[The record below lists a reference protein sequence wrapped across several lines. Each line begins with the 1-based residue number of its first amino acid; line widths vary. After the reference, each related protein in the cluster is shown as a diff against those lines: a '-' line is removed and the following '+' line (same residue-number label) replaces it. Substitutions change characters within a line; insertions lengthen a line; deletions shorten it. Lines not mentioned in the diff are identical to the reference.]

1 MTMNSFRLSFL
12 CLLASWAI
20 LSGCSTPATSKSM
33 VVSTFSLQ
41 KVFPYSVSVNVLGGK
56 ETGAMDKSQISNEA
70 FMQAIEDSLYK
81 SGLFSEIIHGKN
93 ADYLLNVMI
102 FNLTQPSFGFSFT
115 VKMEAVWSL
124 AHADSQKVLMKESI
138 RSSFTAT
145 AGEAFAAVTR
155 LRIATEGAAQE
166 NIRLG
171 IKKLSQLNLQ

>member
-1 MTMNSFRLSFL
+1 MIMNSFRLSFL
-12 CLLASWAI
+12 CLLASWAV

-56 ETGAMDKSQISNEA
+56 ETSAMDKSQISNET
-70 FMQAIEDSLYK
+70 FMQAIADSLYK
-81 SGLFSEIIHGKN
+81 SGLFSKIIHGKN

-102 FNLTQPSFGFSFT
+102 FNLAQPSFGFSFT

-124 AHADSQKVLMKESI
+124 AHADSKKVLMRESI

-145 AGEAFAAVTR
+145 VGDAFAAVTR
-155 LRIATEGAAQE
+155 LRIATEGVAQE

-171 IKKLSQLNLQ
+171 IKKLSQLNL

>member
-1 MTMNSFRLSFL
+1 MIINWFRLSFL
-12 CLLASWAI
+12 CLLVSWPV
-20 LSGCSTPATSKSM
+20 LSGCATPATSKSM

-56 ETGAMDKSQISNEA
+56 ETSAMDKSQISNET
-70 FMQAIEDSLYK
+70 FMQAIADSLYK
-81 SGLFSEIIHGKN
+81 SGLFSKIIHGKN

-102 FNLTQPSFGFSFT
+102 FNLAQPSFGFSFT

-124 AHADSQKVLMKESI
+124 AHADSKKVLMRESV

-145 AGEAFAAVTR
+145 TGDAFAGVTR

-171 IKKLSQLNLQ
+171 IKKLSQLNL

>member
-1 MTMNSFRLSFL
+1 MIMNSFRLSFL
-12 CLLASWAI
+12 CLLASWAV

-56 ETGAMDKSQISNEA
+56 ETSAMDKSQISNEA
-70 FMQAIEDSLYK
+70 FMHAIADSLYK
-81 SGLFSEIIHGKN
+81 SGLFSKIIHGKN

-102 FNLTQPSFGFSFT
+102 FNLGQPSFGFSFT

-124 AHADSQKVLMKESI
+124 AHADSKKVLMRESV

-145 AGEAFAAVTR
+145 TGDAFAGVTR

-171 IKKLSQLNLQ
+171 IKKLSQLNL

>member
-33 VVSTFSLQ
+33 VVSTFSIQ
-41 KVFPYSVSVNVLGGK
+41 KVFPYSVLVNVLGGK

-70 FMQAIEDSLYK
+70 FMQAIADSLYK

-102 FNLTQPSFGFSFT
+102 FDLTQPSFGLSFT

-124 AHADSQKVLMKESI
+124 AHADSKKVIMRESI

-145 AGEAFAAVTR
+145 MGEAFAAVTR
-155 LRIATEGAAQE
+155 LRLATEGAAQE

-171 IKKLSQLNLQ
+171 IKKLSQLNL

>member
-70 FMQAIEDSLYK
+70 FMQAIADSLYK

-102 FNLTQPSFGFSFT
+102 FDLTQPSFGLSFT

-124 AHADSQKVLMKESI
+124 AHADSKKVIMRESI

-145 AGEAFAAVTR
+145 MGEAFAAVTR
-155 LRIATEGAAQE
+155 LRLATEGAAQE

>member
-1 MTMNSFRLSFL
+1 MIMNSFRLSFL
-12 CLLASWAI
+12 CLLASWAV

-56 ETGAMDKSQISNEA
+56 ETSAMDKSQISNET
-70 FMQAIEDSLYK
+70 FMQAIADSLYK
-81 SGLFSEIIHGKN
+81 SGLFSKIIHGKN

-102 FNLTQPSFGFSFT
+102 FNLAQPSFGFSFT

-124 AHADSQKVLMKESI
+124 AHADSKKVLMRESV

-145 AGEAFAAVTR
+145 TGDAFAGVTR

-171 IKKLSQLNLQ
+171 IKKLSQLNL

>member
-1 MTMNSFRLSFL
+1 MIMNSFRLSFL
-12 CLLASWAI
+12 CLLASWAV

-56 ETGAMDKSQISNEA
+56 ETDAMDKSQISNEA
-70 FMQAIEDSLYK
+70 FMQAIADSLYK
-81 SGLFSEIIHGKN
+81 SGLFSKIIHGKN

-102 FNLTQPSFGFSFT
+102 FNLAQPSFGFSFT

-124 AHADSQKVLMKESI
+124 AHADSKKVLMRESI

-145 AGEAFAAVTR
+145 MGEAFAGVTR

-171 IKKLSQLNLQ
+171 IKKLSQLNL

>member
-1 MTMNSFRLSFL
+1 
-12 CLLASWAI
+12 
-20 LSGCSTPATSKSM
+20 M

-56 ETGAMDKSQISNEA
+56 ETSAMDKSQISNET
-70 FMQAIEDSLYK
+70 FMQAIADSLYK
-81 SGLFSEIIHGKN
+81 SGLFSKIIHGKN

-102 FNLTQPSFGFSFT
+102 FNLAQPSFGFSFT

-124 AHADSQKVLMKESI
+124 AHADSKKVLMRESV

-145 AGEAFAAVTR
+145 TGDAFAGVTR

-171 IKKLSQLNLQ
+171 IEKLSQLNL

>member
-1 MTMNSFRLSFL
+1 MIMNSFRLSFL
-12 CLLASWAI
+12 CLLASWAV

-70 FMQAIEDSLYK
+70 FMQAIADSLYK
-81 SGLFSEIIHGKN
+81 SGLFSKIIHGKN

-102 FNLTQPSFGFSFT
+102 FDLAQPSFGFSFT

-124 AHADSQKVLMKESI
+124 AHADSKKVLMRESI

-145 AGEAFAAVTR
+145 MGEAFAGVTR

-171 IKKLSQLNLQ
+171 IKKLSQLNL

>member
-70 FMQAIEDSLYK
+70 FMQAIADSLYK

-102 FNLTQPSFGFSFT
+102 FNLTQPSFGLSFT

-124 AHADSQKVLMKESI
+124 AHADSKKVIMRESI

-145 AGEAFAAVTR
+145 MGEAFAAVTR
-155 LRIATEGAAQE
+155 LRLATEGAAQE

>member
-1 MTMNSFRLSFL
+1 
-12 CLLASWAI
+12 
-20 LSGCSTPATSKSM
+20 M

-70 FMQAIEDSLYK
+70 FMQAIADSLYK

-102 FNLTQPSFGFSFT
+102 FDLTQPSFGLSFT

-124 AHADSQKVLMKESI
+124 AHADSKKVIMRESI

-145 AGEAFAAVTR
+145 MGEAFAAVTR
-155 LRIATEGAAQE
+155 LRLATEGAAQE

>member
-1 MTMNSFRLSFL
+1 MIMNSFRLSFL
-12 CLLASWAI
+12 CLLASWAV

-56 ETGAMDKSQISNEA
+56 ETSAMDKSQISNEA
-70 FMQAIEDSLYK
+70 FMQAIADSLYK
-81 SGLFSEIIHGKN
+81 SGLFSKIIHGKN

-102 FNLTQPSFGFSFT
+102 FNLAQPSFGFSFT

-124 AHADSQKVLMKESI
+124 AHADSKKVLMRESI

-145 AGEAFAAVTR
+145 VGDAFAAVTR
-155 LRIATEGAAQE
+155 LRIATEGVAQE

-171 IKKLSQLNLQ
+171 IKKLSQLNL

>member
-1 MTMNSFRLSFL
+1 MIMNSFRLSFL
-12 CLLASWAI
+12 CLLASWAV

-56 ETGAMDKSQISNEA
+56 ETSAMDKSQISNEA

-102 FNLTQPSFGFSFT
+102 FNLAQPSFGFSFT

-124 AHADSQKVLMKESI
+124 AHADSKKVLMRESV

-145 AGEAFAAVTR
+145 TGDAFAGVTR

-171 IKKLSQLNLQ
+171 IKKLSQLNL

>member
-1 MTMNSFRLSFL
+1 MIMNSFRLSFL
-12 CLLASWAI
+12 CLLASWAV

-56 ETGAMDKSQISNEA
+56 ETSAMDKSQISNET
-70 FMQAIEDSLYK
+70 FMQAIADSLYK
-81 SGLFSEIIHGKN
+81 SGLFSKIIHGKN

-102 FNLTQPSFGFSFT
+102 FNLAQPSFGFSFT

-124 AHADSQKVLMKESI
+124 AHADSKKVLMRESV

-145 AGEAFAAVTR
+145 TGDAFAGVTR

-171 IKKLSQLNLQ
+171 IKKLSQLHL

>member
-56 ETGAMDKSQISNEA
+56 ETSAMDKPQISNEA

-171 IKKLSQLNLQ
+171 IKKLSQLNL

>member
-1 MTMNSFRLSFL
+1 MIMNSFRLSFL
-12 CLLASWAI
+12 CLLASWAV

-56 ETGAMDKSQISNEA
+56 ETSAMDKSQISNEA
-70 FMQAIEDSLYK
+70 FMQAIADSLYK
-81 SGLFSEIIHGKN
+81 SGLFSKIIHGKN
-93 ADYLLNVMI
+93 ADYLPNVMI
-102 FNLTQPSFGFSFT
+102 FNLAQPSLGFSFT

-124 AHADSQKVLMKESI
+124 AHADSKKVLMRESV

-145 AGEAFAAVTR
+145 TGDAFAGVTR

-171 IKKLSQLNLQ
+171 IKKLSQLNL

>member
-171 IKKLSQLNLQ
+171 IKKLSQLNL

>member
-1 MTMNSFRLSFL
+1 
-12 CLLASWAI
+12 
-20 LSGCSTPATSKSM
+20 M

-41 KVFPYSVSVNVLGGK
+41 KVFPYSVTVNVLGGK
-56 ETGAMDKSQISNEA
+56 ETSAMDKSQISNEA
-70 FMQAIEDSLYK
+70 FMQAITDSLYK
-81 SGLFSEIIHGKN
+81 SGLFSKIIHGKN

-102 FNLTQPSFGFSFT
+102 FNLAQPSFGFSFT

-124 AHADSQKVLMKESI
+124 AHADSKKVLMRESV

-145 AGEAFAAVTR
+145 TGDAFAGVTR

-171 IKKLSQLNLQ
+171 IKKLSQLNL

>member
-1 MTMNSFRLSFL
+1 MIMNSFRLSFL
-12 CLLASWAI
+12 CLLASWAV

-56 ETGAMDKSQISNEA
+56 ETSAMDKSQISNET
-70 FMQAIEDSLYK
+70 FMQAIADSLYK

-102 FNLTQPSFGFSFT
+102 FNLAQPGFGFSFT

-124 AHADSQKVLMKESI
+124 AHADSKKVLMRESI

-145 AGEAFAAVTR
+145 VGDAFAAVKR
-155 LRIATEGAAQE
+155 LRIATEGVAQE

-171 IKKLSQLNLQ
+171 IKKLSQLNL

>member
-1 MTMNSFRLSFL
+1 MIMNSFRLSFL
-12 CLLASWAI
+12 CLLASWAV

-56 ETGAMDKSQISNEA
+56 ETSAMDKSQISNEA
-70 FMQAIEDSLYK
+70 FMQAIADSLYK
-81 SGLFSEIIHGKN
+81 SGLFSKIIHGKN

-102 FNLTQPSFGFSFT
+102 FNLAQPSFGFSFT

-124 AHADSQKVLMKESI
+124 AHADSKKVLMRESI

-145 AGEAFAAVTR
+145 MGEAFAGVAR

-171 IKKLSQLNLQ
+171 IKKLSQLNL

>member
-1 MTMNSFRLSFL
+1 MIMNSFRLSFL
-12 CLLASWAI
+12 CLLASWAVF
-20 LSGCSTPATSKSM
+20 SGCSTPATSKSM

-56 ETGAMDKSQISNEA
+56 ETSAMDKSQISNEA
-70 FMQAIEDSLYK
+70 FMQAIADSLYK
-81 SGLFSEIIHGKN
+81 SGLFSKIIHGKN

-102 FNLTQPSFGFSFT
+102 FNLAQPSFGFSFT

-124 AHADSQKVLMKESI
+124 AHADSKKVLMRESV

-145 AGEAFAAVTR
+145 TGDAFAGVTR

-171 IKKLSQLNLQ
+171 IKKLSQLNL

>member
-56 ETGAMDKSQISNEA
+56 ETGAMDKSQISNKA
-70 FMQAIEDSLYK
+70 FMQAITESLYK

-102 FNLTQPSFGFSFT
+102 FDLTQPSFGLSFT

-124 AHADSQKVLMKESI
+124 AHADSKKVIMRESI

-145 AGEAFAAVTR
+145 MGEAFAAVTR
-155 LRIATEGAAQE
+155 LRLATEGAAQE
-166 NIRLG
+166 SR
-171 IKKLSQLNLQ
+171 

>member
-20 LSGCSTPATSKSM
+20 LSGCSPPATSKSM

-70 FMQAIEDSLYK
+70 FMQAIADSLYK

-102 FNLTQPSFGFSFT
+102 FDLTQPSFGFSFT

-171 IKKLSQLNLQ
+171 IKKLSQLNL

>member
-145 AGEAFAAVTR
+145 MGEAFAAVTR
-155 LRIATEGAAQE
+155 LRLATEGAAQE

>member
-1 MTMNSFRLSFL
+1 M
-12 CLLASWAI
+12 
-20 LSGCSTPATSKSM
+20 
-33 VVSTFSLQ
+33 Q

-56 ETGAMDKSQISNEA
+56 ETSAMDKSQISNEA
-70 FMQAIEDSLYK
+70 FMQAIADSLYK
-81 SGLFSEIIHGKN
+81 SGLFSKIIHGKN

-102 FNLTQPSFGFSFT
+102 FNLAQPSFGFSFT

-124 AHADSQKVLMKESI
+124 AHADSKKVLMRESV

-145 AGEAFAAVTR
+145 TGDAFAGVTR

-171 IKKLSQLNLQ
+171 IKKLSQLNL

>member
-70 FMQAIEDSLYK
+70 FMQAIADSLYK

-102 FNLTQPSFGFSFT
+102 FNLTQPSFGLSFT

-124 AHADSQKVLMKESI
+124 AHADSKKVIMRESI

-145 AGEAFAAVTR
+145 MVEAFAAVTR
-155 LRIATEGAAQE
+155 LRLATEGAAQE

-171 IKKLSQLNLQ
+171 IKKLSQLNL

>member
-1 MTMNSFRLSFL
+1 MNSFRLSFL
-12 CLLASWAI
+12 CLLASWAV

-56 ETGAMDKSQISNEA
+56 ETSAMDKSQISNEA
-70 FMQAIEDSLYK
+70 FMQAIADSLYK
-81 SGLFSEIIHGKN
+81 SGLFSKIIHGKN

-102 FNLTQPSFGFSFT
+102 FNLAQPSFGFSFT

-124 AHADSQKVLMKESI
+124 AHADSKKELMRESI

-145 AGEAFAAVTR
+145 VGDAFAAVTR
-155 LRIATEGAAQE
+155 LRIATEGVAQE

-171 IKKLSQLNLQ
+171 IKKLSQLNL

>member
-1 MTMNSFRLSFL
+1 MIMNSFRLSFL
-12 CLLASWAI
+12 CLLASWAV

-56 ETGAMDKSQISNEA
+56 ETSAMDKSQISNEA
-70 FMQAIEDSLYK
+70 FMQAIADSLYK
-81 SGLFSEIIHGKN
+81 SGLFSKIIHGKN

-102 FNLTQPSFGFSFT
+102 FNLAQPSFGFSFT

-124 AHADSQKVLMKESI
+124 AHADSKKVLMRESV

-145 AGEAFAAVTR
+145 TGDAFAGVTR

-171 IKKLSQLNLQ
+171 IKKLSQLNL

>member
-1 MTMNSFRLSFL
+1 MIMNSFRLSFL
-12 CLLASWAI
+12 CLLASWAV

-56 ETGAMDKSQISNEA
+56 ETGAIA
-70 FMQAIEDSLYK
+70 DSLYK

-102 FNLTQPSFGFSFT
+102 FNLAQPSFGFSFT

-124 AHADSQKVLMKESI
+124 AHADSQKVLMRESI

-145 AGEAFAAVTR
+145 AEEAFAGVTR

-171 IKKLSQLNLQ
+171 IKKLSQLNL

>member
-1 MTMNSFRLSFL
+1 MIMNSFRLSFL
-12 CLLASWAI
+12 CLLASWAV

-56 ETGAMDKSQISNEA
+56 ETSAMDKSQISNEA

-81 SGLFSEIIHGKN
+81 SGLFSKIIHGKN

-102 FNLTQPSFGFSFT
+102 FNLAQPSFGFSFT

-124 AHADSQKVLMKESI
+124 AHADSKKVLMRESV

-145 AGEAFAAVTR
+145 TGDAFAGVTR

-171 IKKLSQLNLQ
+171 IKKLSQLNL

>member
-1 MTMNSFRLSFL
+1 MNWFRLSLL
-12 CLLASWAI
+12 CLLASWPV

-56 ETGAMDKSQISNEA
+56 ETSAMDKSQISNEA
-70 FMQAIEDSLYK
+70 FMQAIADSLYN

-124 AHADSQKVLMKESI
+124 AHADSKKVLMRESI
-138 RSSFTAT
+138 RSSFTAS
-145 AGEAFAAVTR
+145 AGEAFAGSTR

-166 NIRLG
+166 NIQLG
-171 IKKLSQLNLQ
+171 IKKLSQLNL

>member
-70 FMQAIEDSLYK
+70 FMQAIADSLYK

-171 IKKLSQLNLQ
+171 IKKLSQLNL

>member
-1 MTMNSFRLSFL
+1 
-12 CLLASWAI
+12 
-20 LSGCSTPATSKSM
+20 M

-56 ETGAMDKSQISNEA
+56 ETSAMDKSQISNEA
-70 FMQAIEDSLYK
+70 FMQAIADSLYK
-81 SGLFSEIIHGKN
+81 SGLFSKIIHGKN

-102 FNLTQPSFGFSFT
+102 FNLAQPSFGFSFT

-124 AHADSQKVLMKESI
+124 AHADSKKVLMRESV

-145 AGEAFAAVTR
+145 TGDAFAGVTR

-171 IKKLSQLNLQ
+171 IKKLSQLNL

>member
-1 MTMNSFRLSFL
+1 
-12 CLLASWAI
+12 
-20 LSGCSTPATSKSM
+20 M

-56 ETGAMDKSQISNEA
+56 ETSAMDKSQISNET
-70 FMQAIEDSLYK
+70 FMQAIADSLYK
-81 SGLFSEIIHGKN
+81 SGLFSKIIHGKN

-102 FNLTQPSFGFSFT
+102 FNLAQPSFGFSFT

-124 AHADSQKVLMKESI
+124 AHADSKKVLMRESV

-145 AGEAFAAVTR
+145 TGDAFAGVTR

-171 IKKLSQLNLQ
+171 IKKLSQLNL